1 MTVEQLLS
9 ILLPELE
16 NMDDEER
23 LRLFNELCEKYCIHC
38 GKFHGDSILPCRCW
52 DDD

>member
-9 ILLPELE
+9 IILPELE
-16 NMDDEER
+16 NMSGEER
-23 LRLFNELCEKYCIHC
+23 LKLIEALREKYCMHC
-38 GKFHGDSILPCRCW
+38 GKYHGDRILPCRCW